1 MAYTNDQQGPFW
13 DFVRGMD
20 HNGAGVDRAGGPFNR
35 GTQPGRPADPH
46 PPPPPPFGT
55 GFPFVGWGSPAHGH
69 YHGPD
74 SFPFGGPERHGRE
87 GPGFFGTR
95 GGCGRRHHR
104 ENPGSERSRSRT
116 GSPGGGHEYEHSG
129 REGEARDDHPHPHP
143 HPHPYGPRG
152 DRHGRGGHGPRGERG
167 PRSGHHGPERRG
179 PPPPPFAAAGPMRM
193 RFDLSGLYQALTSH
207 PAIQQHPS
215 WAHILRSYAPQAR
228 SAGERPGP
236 RSDETGPADEDAPED
251 TFTPPIDVFSTEA
264 AYVLHIALPG
274 AKKEDVGVNWDAD
287 KGELNIAGVVY
298 RPGDETF
305 LKSLKS
311 GERRVGAF
319 ERSVKLPP
327 RGKEEEEEEEGAE
340 VDGEGIGAKLEDG
353 LLVITVPKV
362 EREWIEVKKVDIN

>member
-20 HNGAGVDRAGGPFNR
+20 HHGAGVDRAGGPFNR
-35 GTQPGRPADPH
+35 GTQPGRPAGPH

-55 GFPFVGWGSPAHGH
+55 GFPFIASH
-69 YHGPD
+69 
-74 SFPFGGPERHGRE
+74 SE
-87 GPGFFGTR
+87 GQRDMDVKDQASLAR
-95 GGCGRRHHR
+95 GAGVEDATIVRTPVARDQDRAQGRRMVGTSTSTPAVKARR
-104 ENPGSERSRSRT
+104 ETITLILTLTLIPTAHEATDTVVVAMDCAEKEGQDLDTT
-116 GSPGGGHEYEHSG
+116 GPNAE
-129 REGEARDDHPHPHP
+129 
-143 HPHPYGPRG
+143 
-152 DRHGRGGHGPRGERG
+152 
-167 PRSGHHGPERRG
+167 
-179 PPPPPFAAAGPMRM
+179 
-193 RFDLSGLYQALTSH
+193 
-207 PAIQQHPS
+207 QHPS

-236 RSDETGPADEDAPED
+236 RSGETGPGPAPADEDAPED

-340 VDGEGIGAKLEDG
+340 VDGEEIGAKLEDG